1 MTSTDPET
9 LGWAS
14 DGMKEKGQKEEKD
27 KQTKETERK
36 RR

>member
-1 MTSTDPET
+1 MTPTDPET
-9 LGWAS
+9 LRCAS
-14 DGMKEKGQKEEKD
+14 DGMKEKGQKEEKE